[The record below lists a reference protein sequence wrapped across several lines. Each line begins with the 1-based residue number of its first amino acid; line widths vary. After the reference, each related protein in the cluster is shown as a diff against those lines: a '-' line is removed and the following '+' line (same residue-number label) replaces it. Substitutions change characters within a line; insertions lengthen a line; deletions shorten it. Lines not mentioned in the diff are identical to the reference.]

1 MSNNDEKSRSGSW
14 YLKIGNRVMLT
25 AIIAAILPLLL
36 LGGTIALKVRL
47 DLLNQTITSQKNT
60 AATIM
65 HGIGALFNNYR
76 RQIEIVAALP
86 DTQTMLAD
94 RQIDIIHDFLE
105 QQKVFFGC
113 TIYDAKGEIKLVA
126 IRSRKDEGKELLGS
140 ITDIKSDSP
149 FARTFR
155 FVLQSR
161 QSAVYSGESGQ
172 HHDRMLNLMVPIFD
186 FVDSDAVIGI
196 ISCSMSIS
204 SPDIHEIITG
214 FPIDKQDILLLL
226 DRECNVLSS
235 RGQVPENLKGF
246 NVGNISRKGPDS
258 IEFSLGKT
266 RYLGTIAPVPGSE
279 GLLLI
284 ARPSELVLEFLN
296 QLLLDL
302 ALMLAIAIVI
312 AVAAGFFLSRPLAEG
327 ISVLVAA
334 IKNVSSGVVSHRIE
348 VNGEDELAE
357 ASKAFNEMLG
367 TLEKHRMMDDI
378 WNREW
383 NSAKVDSGPEPEK
396 SDDK

>member
-1 MSNNDEKSRSGSW
+1 MANSDEKNGSGSW
-14 YLKIGNRVMLT
+14 YRKIGNRVMLT

-47 DLLNQTITSQKNT
+47 DLLSQTISSQKTT
-60 AATIM
+60 AATLM
-65 HGIGALFNNYR
+65 HGISSLFNNYR
-76 RQIEIVAALP
+76 RQIETLASLP
-86 DTQTMLAD
+86 AVQSMTLEQQLPVV
-94 RQIDIIHDFLE
+94 HDFLE

-113 TIYDAKGEIKLVA
+113 TIYDQSGTVRLVA
-126 IRSRKDEGKELLGS
+126 IRSRKDEGQQSVGTS
-140 ITDIKSDSP
+140 TDIVSETP
-149 FARTFR
+149 FAQTFR

-161 QSAVYSGESGQ
+161 QPALYSGESGD
-172 HHDRMLNLMVPIFD
+172 HHDRMLFLLVPVYD
-186 FVDSDAVIGI
+186 FVDPEKIVAV

-214 FPIDKQDILLLL
+214 FPIEENDILMLL
-226 DRECNVLSS
+226 DRNCNLISS
-235 RGQVPENLKGF
+235 RGKLPETLKGF
-246 NVGNISRKGPDS
+246 QIDQIDRKKPESIKFKISGR
-258 IEFSLGKT
+258 E
-266 RYLGTIAPVPGSE
+266 YLGTIAPVPGSE

-302 ALMLAIAIVI
+302 ALMLVIALAI

-327 ISVLVAA
+327 ISALVKA
-334 IKNVSSGVVSHRIE
+334 IKNVSSGVVSHRVE

-357 ASKAFNEMLG
+357 ASRAFNEMLG

-383 NSAKVDSGPEPEK
+383 NAAKADSSEK
-396 SDDK
+396 SGDKKDE

>member
-1 MSNNDEKSRSGSW
+1 MANSDEKSRSGSW

-36 LGGTIALKVRL
+36 LGGTISLKVRL
-47 DLLNQTITSQKNT
+47 DLLNQTITNQKNT
-60 AATIM
+60 AATLM

-86 DTQTMLAD
+86 EIQSMQAD
-94 RQIDIIHDFLE
+94 RQNEVIHEFLE

-113 TIYDAKGEIKLVA
+113 TIYDSQGVIRLVA
-126 IRSRKDEGKELLGS
+126 IRSRRDEGRERLGS
-140 ITDIKSDSP
+140 KTDIKSDSP

-155 FVLQSR
+155 FVMQSR
-161 QSAVYSGESGQ
+161 QPAVYSGESDL
-172 HHDRMLNLMVPIFD
+172 HHDRMLNLMVPVYD
-186 FVDSDAVIGI
+186 FMDADLVIGI

-214 FPIDKQDILLLL
+214 FPIGKQDILLLL
-226 DRECNVLSS
+226 DRDCNVLSS

-246 NVGNISRKGPDS
+246 NVGSVSRKGPES
-258 IEFSLGKT
+258 IEFSFGKK

-302 ALMLAIAIVI
+302 ALMLLIALAI

-327 ISVLVAA
+327 ISVLVTA
-334 IKNVSSGVVSHRIE
+334 IKSVSSGVVSHRIE

-383 NSAKVDSGPEPEK
+383 NSAKPDADMAPEK
-396 SDDK
+396 PENE